1 MGDKAKRPAN
11 TAPVR
16 KRNSGPA
23 EYAELRGEFGPP
35 IRPSAKA
42 KLKAAAASERY
53 DEADRAEKEFLKVQ
67 DEQIKKLVNTA
78 PLGSDEF
85 MDQYLAD
92 VANRDRVRAYNE
104 KLFDEKMAAKKRA
117 NELSNPNRVLA
128 EDAAIEGTKPL
139 YQPRWGRKAG
149 GQIKAKAKAKAKTSS
164 SPKVRG
170 NGCCKRTK
178 KCKMY

>member
-1 MGDKAKRPAN
+1 MGDKTKRPAN

-16 KRNSGPA
+16 KRNSGSA

-35 IRPSAKA
+35 IRPSTKA
-42 KLKAAAASERY
+42 KLKAEAARERY
-53 DEADRAEKEFLKVQ
+53 DEADRAEKEFLKIQ

-104 KLFDEKMAAKKRA
+104 KLFAEKMAAQKRA
-117 NELSNPNRVLA
+117 GELSSRVLQ
-128 EDAAIEGTKPL
+128 EDAVIEGQKPL

-170 NGCCKRTK
+170 SGCAKRGVK